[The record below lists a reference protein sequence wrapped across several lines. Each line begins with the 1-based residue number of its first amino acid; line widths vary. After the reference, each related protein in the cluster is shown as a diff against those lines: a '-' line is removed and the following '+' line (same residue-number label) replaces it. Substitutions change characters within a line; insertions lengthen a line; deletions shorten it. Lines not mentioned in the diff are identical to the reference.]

1 MKKAPILTV
10 AVFVAIAAIWLSF
23 TAAGAQTAS
32 TDSPAKGDAPS
43 VSDGSPTAGNRDGKT
58 EADSDERPL
67 AITAPEL
74 LQRARYRIHGYRS
87 VKANLIETVV
97 IGDRKFRANGT
108 YLQGRDLQLKMSLK
122 LRLGKDGEFRASML
136 QVCDGQVL
144 WTSHTSGR
152 EVDKPDT
159 VDGSEKKSGI
169 ERRITRRDVRQILR
183 EAARHNQ
190 QHQCLLFAELGVGGI
205 SELLGSLEHTMAF
218 GKVRNEKID
227 GKPFLVVQ
235 GRWNIDVLKNFLDE
249 QELDELRA
257 NADARQLPRL
267 PEHMPDM
274 VRLYFD
280 RDSLFPRRV
289 LYLKRPRSS
298 NSLRSML
305 SLNFVD
311 VVLNAPLDENAF
323 NFVPPDKV
331 FPLDVT
337 PKYIQQIR
345 DAANRADS
353 RH

>member
-1 MKKAPILTV
+1 MKKVPILTV
-10 AVFVAIAAIWLSF
+10 AVFAAIAAIWLSF
-23 TAAGAQTAS
+23 NAAGAQTAS
-32 TDSPAKGDAPS
+32 TNSRSNGAAPS
-43 VSDGSPTAGNRDGKT
+43 VLDGNPTAENRDGPR
-58 EADSDERPL
+58 EADSDDRQL
-67 AITAPEL
+67 AITAREL

-108 YLQGRDLQLKMSLK
+108 YLQGRDLQLKMSLN
-122 LRLGKDGEFRASML
+122 LRLGEGGKFRASML

-144 WTSHTSGR
+144 WTSHSTGR
-152 EVDKPDT
+152 EIEASNST
-159 VDGSEKKSGI
+159 DGSEKKSGT

-218 GKVRNEKID
+218 GKVRNEQID

-249 QELDELRA
+249 QELEELRT
-257 NADARQLPRL
+257 NTDARELPRL

-280 RDSLFPRRV
+280 RDSLFPRRI
-289 LYLKRPRSS
+289 LYLKRPRST

-311 VVLNAPLDENAF
+311 VVLNAPVDENEF

-345 DAANRADS
+345 DAANRVDS
-353 RH
+353 RN